1 MHLFLLI
8 EAQLQ
13 FILHMVAYC
22 VWIDNTNR
30 ANMSNEKKLQMIWCQ
45 QTQSQLAVFEW
56 PDKAKGSIH
65 QLSFP
70 VFIKIF

>member
-1 MHLFLLI
+1 
-8 EAQLQ
+8 
-13 FILHMVAYC
+13 
-22 VWIDNTNR
+22 
-30 ANMSNEKKLQMIWCQ
+30 MSNEKKLQMIWCQ